1 MEHFNSAG
9 RTIPR
14 AGLHGDEESA
24 AEEAVTAAVEWNM
37 VRMDLLAYWKLLF
50 MSYYV
55 TKNF

>member
-9 RTIPR
+9 LTTPR

-37 VRMDLLAYWKLLF
+37 VRMDLLA
-50 MSYYV
+50 
-55 TKNF
+55 